1 MAKIVNS
8 SIDIQ
13 SYLPPKKSEK
23 LDINGGGGGLNDAGL
38 VEILEPLLGLTI
50 FLDELITARGN
61 SLISSEYISKAS
73 IQIDC

>member
-23 LDINGGGGGLNDAGL
+23 LDINGGGGLNDAGL

>member
-1 MAKIVNS
+1 M
-8 SIDIQ
+8 
-13 SYLPPKKSEK
+13 
-23 LDINGGGGGLNDAGL
+23 GGGGLNDAGL

>member
-13 SYLPPKKSEK
+13 SYLPPQKSEK
-23 LDINGGGGGLNDAGL
+23 LDINGGGLNDAGL

-61 SLISSEYISKAS
+61 SSISSEYISKAS

>member
-23 LDINGGGGGLNDAGL
+23 LDINGGGGLNDAGL

-61 SLISSEYISKAS
+61 SSISSEYISKAS

>member
-1 MAKIVNS
+1 M
-8 SIDIQ
+8 
-13 SYLPPKKSEK
+13 
-23 LDINGGGGGLNDAGL
+23 GGGGGLNDAGL